1 MSEIP
6 TIDLIREVRDAFNSH
21 DMEKI
26 LSMTAEDS
34 VWTTSSGT
42 FRGKAEVRRYLVW
55 FFEAIRDFTLHET
68 GIGMVTKDR
77 WGVYEYNVS
86 GKVDKKYVEFPGYST
101 YEFDESNKMRSKK
114 IIFDRLGLAEKIV
127 DDIVSKK
134 VVHTVAKKVQE
145 GLD

>member
-1 MSEIP
+1 MSGIP
-6 TIDLIREVRDAFNSH
+6 VIDLIREVRDAFNSH

-68 GIGMVTKDR
+68 GIGIVAKER
-77 WGVYEYNVS
+77 WGVFEYNVT
-86 GKVDKKYVEFPGYST
+86 GTVDKKAVEFPGYST
-101 YEFDESNKMRSKK
+101 YEFDESNKLKSKK
-114 IIFDRLGLAEKIV
+114 IVFDRLGLAEKIV

-134 VVHTVAKKVQE
+134 VVHAVAKKVQE

>member
-6 TIDLIREVRDAFNSH
+6 VIDLIREVRDAFNSH
-21 DMEKI
+21 DIEKI

-34 VWTTSSGT
+34 VWTTSSGI

-55 FFEAIRDFTLHET
+55 FFDGIKNFTLHEI
-68 GIGMVTKDR
+68 GIGTVAKDR
-77 WGVYEYNVS
+77 WGVSEYYVT
-86 GKVDKKYVEFPGYST
+86 GTVDKKPVEFPGYST
-101 YEFDESNKMRSKK
+101 YEFDESNKMKSKK
-114 IIFDRLGLAEKIV
+114 IIFDRLGLAEMIV